1 METNTKA
8 AQASAQEN
16 NNNATT
22 KGGASINNSK
32 STAKKLGD
40 AETLNAKA
48 RAPKFLL
55 NDDAK
60 AELYSKPQALNMV
73 KIAFD
78 SGAHKE
84 QTRAYIFG
92 LGYTAQSFKAIKTDD
107 LSPYAV
113 TRSGRFSPFAMICAL
128 VKYAAAHDLN
138 GEKAAKEARKAER
151 AKLAEAKKKMK
162 EEKAAKRAQEAAA
175 REEKAAKHLAVAKAQ
190 SITQLA
196 EAAEAKRKADQKAA
210 RRLAKRNK

>member
-1 METNTKA
+1 MKTNTKA

-16 NNNATT
+16 NNNNTA
-22 KGGASINNSK
+22 KVVSIN
-32 STAKKLGD
+32 TAS
-40 AETLNAKA
+40 EAKA

-60 AELYSKPQALNMV
+60 TELYSKPQALNMV

-78 SGAHKE
+78 CGAHKE

-92 LGYTAQSFKAIKTDD
+92 LGYTAQSFKAIKADD
-107 LSPYAV
+107 LAPYAV

-151 AKLAEAKKKMK
+151 AKLAEANRKIK

-196 EAAEAKRKADQKAA
+196 EAAEAKRKADAKAA